1 MHLRLFDCISVL
13 HVCFL
18 TQPRGICICQSVTI
32 FIFHTICFFLNA
44 QACRNPICLDLS
56 PNMLHGRLT
65 GNKVVNWD
73 IKVCFAEKTVAT
85 QQQQQQKCG

>member
-1 MHLRLFDCISVL
+1 M
-13 HVCFL
+13 
-18 TQPRGICICQSVTI
+18 
-32 FIFHTICFFLNA
+32 FFVFFYP

-73 IKVCFAEKTVAT
+73 IKVGSHLRLMLLCNCLVLGGTAQPKFH
-85 QQQQQQKCG
+85 QRG